1 MFDSTKPPAPGV
13 ARGADSAD
21 HQSSHPAA
29 AGEPVGQ
36 GPRQPQQ
43 PQNPQRSQAQ
53 QKPQQSQQPL
63 DQLELQICEL
73 AGHLAAATCRF
84 LQLLAEFDARSGWA
98 DWDMP
103 SCAAW
108 LSWKCG
114 MASGT
119 AREQVRV
126 ARALTSLPVIHGEF
140 AAGRLSYSKTR
151 ALTRIATPDSDADLA
166 EMAAPM
172 TANQLERFARA
183 HRKVTRADDE
193 QALLARR
200 LSWRFED
207 NGSMTITARLP
218 PDDGMT
224 VLTAL
229 RSALL
234 ELAVQDA
241 VEAGQSA
248 AGDSQVPAD
257 GISQAGGVSAETP
270 PDRPTSSSLADALV
284 TVAESFITAKAAN
297 ASNPDLHHV
306 IVHADAAALAG
317 DPAGRCHIDDG
328 PAISPDALQM
338 IACDAVISWMTH
350 DRDGNVLN
358 VGRRHRVPPPAL
370 RRAMRERDRGRCRYP
385 GCHSRRVEA
394 HHIIPWSQ
402 DGITCLDN
410 LCSLCRYHHRLIH
423 RLGHYITIAPDG
435 DFTFHRPDG
444 EVIPASPPLPDP
456 LGQLWERHDAEITAS
471 TITPPWYGERLD
483 LDYAIA
489 VLFANQR
496 VREERAAAAQA
507 RDAAVMAA

>member
-1 MFDSTKPPAPGV
+1 M
-13 ARGADSAD
+13 
-21 HQSSHPAA
+21 
-29 AGEPVGQ
+29 
-36 GPRQPQQ
+36 
-43 PQNPQRSQAQ
+43 
-53 QKPQQSQQPL
+53 
-63 DQLELQICEL
+63 QICEL

-84 LQLLAEFDARSGWA
+84 LELLAEFDARSGWA

-126 ARALTSLPVIHGEF
+126 ARALTALPVIHGEF

-151 ALTRIATPDSDADLA
+151 ALTRIATADSDAGLA
-166 EMAAPM
+166 ELAAPM

-200 LSWRFED
+200 LTWRFED

-234 ELAVQDA
+234 ELAAQDA
-241 VEAGQSA
+241 AEASH
-248 AGDSQVPAD
+248 SVPAQ
-257 GISQAGGVSAETP
+257 GTAPAGGVSAETRQ

-284 TVAESFITAKAAN
+284 TVAESFVTAKAAD
-297 ASNPDLHHV
+297 AGNPDVHHV

-328 PAISPDALQM
+328 PAISPDALQL

-358 VGRRHRVPPPAL
+358 VGRRHREPPPAL
-370 RRAMRERDRGRCRYP
+370 RRAMRERDRGRCRFP
-385 GCHSRRVEA
+385 GCRSRRVDA

-423 RLGHYITIAPDG
+423 KLGYHITIAPDG
-435 DFTFHRPDG
+435 DFTFRRPDG
-444 EVIPASPPLPDP
+444 EAIPASPPLPEP
-456 LGQLWERHDAEITAS
+456 LGQLWERHDAEVTAS

-496 VREERAAAAQA
+496 VREERAAAARE
-507 RDAAVMAA
+507 RDPAVMAATR